1 MGLLKSFFAVTFT
14 RPVILLS
21 IALVTVGALASCSSD
36 DPVVE
41 EPPTPP
47 APAETTGSINFDID
61 IPGNDGDGSLSS
73 PAKVKPG
80 ETFDLTI
87 KQKSEYHD
95 PDGSTFTCEP
105 KAEIKIHALADTVK
119 AVDMAALTA
128 IEGKGFELKSDTEGT
143 APVRQSNLQTF
154 HIGPQ
159 EVTVDLAHEIYT
171 YVNSQKTKIEMPY
184 LKLNPASLGGSTAN
198 EEPESKSRSSVAM
211 TLSAISVRPLVESR
225 GRVEVD
231 STLYEVT
238 AQFSLKAESMNTK
251 SGGEQTIA
259 VAVSYVGLVETATE
273 LADPTASLTYEWIT
287 EGATQSLQSPFVM
300 TDGRTMTVTM
310 AQKSAYTDE
319 YGISSECEPRAV
331 TKLAIDRDTVW
342 TTDAEMLKIFGLKDG
357 GTAADCGATQLF
369 GNDGCT
375 LTAEW
380 NYEKGQAITNG
391 NEIAMPYYSLGDIT
405 VKGVT
410 VTELNEENDT
420 ENSIE
425 NINPENIDLTKITK
439 FYKIKVTLTQRA
451 TTNNTV
457 SSSEFIDIDYVV
469 SYVGA
474 VESKLVNVE
483 YIPGG
488 EWVDSHDNL
497 VIGFYP
503 NVTRRRRYSNGTVL
517 EDVFRD
523 FGHPAA
529 VTSGPVIEQPLKK
542 FAPDGT
548 ALLNFSSSTHKRIN
562 DSLYIS
568 TKSIELLQ
576 SATLKNIRISR
587 DSWSHNPSYDSYTD
601 SRLYPE
607 YINIP
612 TEKLNTSYPSD
623 SRPTGWYFAWADY
636 QVWAAVD
643 FYFIPEYMRYT
654 STWIGMTIYDQFL
667 VIDGI
672 RIEFKNLL
680 NFKKEYSTSSVPFST
695 SDKEGYIFTL
705 EGDYSC
711 YGKKFHSIS
720 IDSVYVSKQNSLSI
734 ELN

>member
-410 VTELNEENDT
+410 VTELKSEKDDEKNESNEVSDMDDV
-420 ENSIE
+420 
-425 NINPENIDLTKITK
+425 DLSKITT
-439 FYKIKVTLTQRA
+439 FYEVTVTLGQKA
-451 TTNNTV
+451 TPNNTI
-457 SSSEFIDIDYVV
+457 SPTDEIETEYMF
-469 SYVGA
+469 SYIGA

-488 EWVDSHDNL
+488 KWIDPHDNMSL
-497 VIGFYP
+497 AFYAE
-503 NVTRRRRYSNGTVL
+503 VTRRRTYSNGTVV
-517 EDVFRD
+517 EDVFSD
-523 FGHPAA
+523 FGHPIQWM
-529 VTSGPVIEQPLKK
+529 TSMSTPGEYNYVNGDKMTIYPHEDTIIGDSIRQVSRLVK
-542 FAPDGT
+542 FSNGE
-548 ALLNFSSSTHKRIN
+548 FSASPGRNCFTTSPSFTDYN
-562 DSLYIS
+562 WNSY
-568 TKSIELLQ
+568 
-576 SATLKNIRISR
+576 RISR
-587 DSWSHNPSYDSYTD
+587 LYDSNLT
-601 SRLYPE
+601 
-607 YINIP
+607 NILNIDFP
-612 TEKLNTSYPSD
+612 TKHPADNKAP
-623 SRPTGWYFAWADY
+623 GWYY
-636 QVWAAVD
+636 NNNI
-643 FYFIPEYMRYT
+643 YTLEYHLEWDGGNVLNLT
-654 STWIGMTIYDQFL
+654 TAFEFYDQYL
-667 VIDGI
+667 VIDGK
-672 RIEFKNLL
+672 RIDFTSLHNFIIDHKLNEVKFNDADKRGTIFELETKVSYLGKN
-680 NFKKEYSTSSVPFST
+680 FQEIITDTF
-695 SDKEGYIFTL
+695 
-705 EGDYSC
+705 
-711 YGKKFHSIS
+711 
-720 IDSVYVSKQNSLSI
+720 YVEK
-734 ELN
+734 